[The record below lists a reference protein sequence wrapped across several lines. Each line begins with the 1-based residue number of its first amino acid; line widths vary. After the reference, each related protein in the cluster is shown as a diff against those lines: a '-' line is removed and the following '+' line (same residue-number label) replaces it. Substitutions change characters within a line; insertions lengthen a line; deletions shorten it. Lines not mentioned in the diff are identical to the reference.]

1 MNISNRETSPG
12 VVSPPGL
19 CAFRNLNLSC
29 IHVTE
34 PDKSHGPNIT
44 LLNEELF
51 VLPTFS
57 MAAKVRVTITC
68 VLFISS
74 ACFNVATLWTIT
86 HKYRKKS
93 HIRILIINLAAADLL
108 ITFIVMPLDAVWNV
122 TVQWYAGDVACR
134 ILMFLKLVAMYS
146 SAFVTVVISLDR
158 QSAILNPLGIG
169 DAKKKNKAMLSFAWA
184 LSILLAIPQLFVF
197 HTVSRSRPVHFIQ
210 CATVGSFQAHWQET
224 FYNMFTFCCLFLLPL
239 LIMVFCYSRILME
252 ISQKM
257 KKSCVSSREIH
268 LRRSSN
274 NIPRARMRTLKM
286 SLVIVLTFI
295 VCWTPYYLLGLW
307 YWFSPEM
314 LTREQV
320 PPSLSHILF
329 LFGLFNTCLDPIIY
343 GLFTIHF
350 RREIRRVCRCTT
362 QGTDNDTASLGTG
375 SFRIS
380 TAVVPM
386 KRAAGMPG
394 GSVKFELEVTGL
406 GFHSGKCDQCGKKT
420 GESLM

>member
-1 MNISNRETSPG
+1 MSDRELTDGEARPS
-12 VVSPPGL
+12 SDH
-19 CAFRNLNLSC
+19 CNLGALNMSC
-29 IHVTE
+29 IRMNEVE
-34 PDKSHGPNIT
+34 RPQGPNIT
-44 LLNEELF
+44 LLNDEHF

-57 MAAKVRVTITC
+57 TAAKVRVAITC
-68 VLFISS
+68 VLFLSS
-74 ACFNVATLWTIT
+74 ACFNTAALWTIT

-93 HIRILIINLAAADLL
+93 HIRILIINLATADLL

-158 QSAILNPLGIG
+158 QAAILNPLGIG
-169 DAKKKNKAMLSFAWA
+169 DAKKNNKIMLFVAWV

-197 HTVSRSRPVHFIQ
+197 HAVSRSQPVYFIQ

-224 FYNMFTFCCLFLLPL
+224 VYNMFTFFCLFLLPL
-239 LIMVFCYSRILME
+239 LIMVICYSRILME
-252 ISQKM
+252 ITQKM
-257 KKSCVSSREIH
+257 KKDCVSSKNIH

-295 VCWTPYYLLGLW
+295 VCWTPYYLLGIW
-307 YWFSPEM
+307 YWFSPDM
-314 LTREQV
+314 LTRKKV

-329 LFGLFNTCLDPIIY
+329 LFGLLSTCLDPIIY

-362 QGTDNDTASLGTG
+362 QGKDNDTVSLGTG

-380 TAVVPM
+380 TTAVPVR
-386 KRAAGMPG
+386 RAAGTHG
-394 GSVKFELEVTGL
+394 DSGKFELEVTGL
-406 GFHSGKCDQCGKKT
+406 GLHSGKCDHCRKKVV
-420 GESLM
+420 ESFM